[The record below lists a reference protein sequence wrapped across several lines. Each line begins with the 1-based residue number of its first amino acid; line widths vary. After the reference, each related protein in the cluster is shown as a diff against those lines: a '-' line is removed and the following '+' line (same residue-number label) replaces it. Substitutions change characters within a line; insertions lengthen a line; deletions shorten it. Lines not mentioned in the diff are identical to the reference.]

1 MLIECKKNLDLLIQN
16 YVMSSNKM
24 VFKVIKSMTMNE
36 KRYFKIF
43 CKQHILGSQ
52 NKYVLLFDIM
62 DGLKEFDENII
73 KESLKKKQYSNQYL
87 SSDMNYLTKILMKSL
102 NEFNAEKTC
111 ELKIKQNLIT
121 IEILFHKGMYE
132 ECLNII
138 QKIKRIKLVKESQ
151 YLILELMNWE
161 KKCLGYSKGLLEAIE
176 VNTKMV
182 NYFDTLQNATLITD
196 LYYKSYFYKNSIG
209 KISREKVAADFK
221 LMLQNPILENKKEDF
236 NIHTEIFYY
245 LIYSNYYHVIKDKE
259 QEKQYLRKVIAIF
272 DQNETYKYENPLDYI
287 SVYIRIIDIHK
298 KEEGAIFYK
307 DIARL
312 RSFDKMI
319 NLQSAVAEE
328 RIFLHTYQAELE
340 YLLNINQLDKAASI
354 MNQMQQTL
362 ELNKYNIEPY
372 YMISL
377 YYIFASINCSLGY
390 FSKGLKY
397 INKILNEHKVKER
410 PNTFIK
416 AEFLNII
423 IHYELKNYKLVLK
436 SIVDVEKKYK
446 SSFKF
451 NYLEKAI
458 LKTISKIS
466 ENPHIVNEKAAFNK
480 LKSKIIKKYE
490 EDKDKSV
497 THNNYMKYIYYKTSY
512 NQNI

>member
-1 MLIECKKNLDLLIQN
+1 
-16 YVMSSNKM
+16 MSTNKM

-43 CKQHILGSQ
+43 CKQHILGGQ

-62 DGLKEFDENII
+62 DKLSDFDENII
-73 KESLKKKQYSNQYL
+73 KENLKKKQYSNQYL
-87 SSDMNYLTKILMKSL
+87 SSDMNYLTKILLKSL
-102 NEFNAEKTC
+102 NEFNAEKTV

-132 ECLNII
+132 ECLNLI
-138 QKIKRIKLVKESQ
+138 QKIKKIKLAQESQ
-151 YLILELMNWE
+151 FLLLELMNWE
-161 KKCLGYSKGLLEAIE
+161 KKCLGYSKGLLDAIE

-182 NYFDTLQNATLITD
+182 DYFDRLQAATQITD

-209 KISREKVAADFK
+209 KISREKVASDFEI
-221 LMLQNPILENKKEDF
+221 LLQNPLLTQKREDF

-259 QEKQYLRKVIAIF
+259 MEKQYLRKVIAIF
-272 DQNETYKYENPLDYI
+272 DQNEKYKYENPLDYI
-287 SVYIRIIDIHK
+287 SVYIRILDIHK

-312 RSFDKMI
+312 RSFDTML

-340 YLLNINQLDKAASI
+340 YLLNINQLEKAATI
-354 MNQMQQTL
+354 MEQMQQTL
-362 ELNKYNIEPY
+362 ALNKYNIEPY

-397 INKILNEHKVKER
+397 VNKILNEHKIKER
-410 PNTFIK
+410 PNTYIK

-436 SIVDVEKKYK
+436 SVQDVEKKYK
-446 SSFKF
+446 TSFKF
-451 NYLEKAI
+451 SYLEKAI
-458 LKTISKIS
+458 LKTITKIS
-466 ENPHIVNEKAAFNK
+466 ENPHIVNEKVAFQK
-480 LKSKIIKKYE
+480 LKNKIAKKQE
-490 EDKDKSV
+490 GDSSV
-497 THNNYMKYIYYKTSY
+497 THNNYMKYIQYKTSY